1 MMNRDILRIA
11 LPAIVANITV
21 PLLSLADIAIMGHIG
36 DATYLAAIS
45 IGTMMFNVMYWLLG
59 FLRMGTSGMTAQAF
73 GAGDAQ
79 VVRGLYYG
87 SLRSALLLG
96 LLIVLFSQP
105 LLWVLLWAF
114 QTGDDVR
121 ELVSTY
127 YNICVAGA
135 PAVLGSFALTGW
147 LIGMQNTRISMAVS
161 VAQNIMNILLSVAF
175 VFVFRLDIVGVA
187 LGTVLSQWAA
197 FLALLA
203 LSYRSFAPFVSGIS
217 SILRRTGVSLWKGKG
232 GVTYMNIFFRTV
244 CLVAVNLYFTSAGSA
259 QGTVVLA
266 TNTLLMTFFTLFSYI
281 MDGFAYAGEALGG
294 KMYGSNDL
302 RGLQDVHR
310 RLLLCGVVLV
320 TLYTAVYALLGDWF
334 VSLLTTDGA
343 VIGRVGDYFHFVLLI
358 PVCGAWAFIY
368 DGLFIGMTRTRE
380 MLLSTL
386 CGAVAFFI
394 VFLSMKTA
402 IGNSALW
409 LALLSYLL
417 LRGAV
422 LAACFNKKAIL

>member
-1 MMNRDILRIA
+1 MMSRDILRIA
-11 LPAIVANITV
+11 LPAVVANVTV

-36 DATYLAAIS
+36 DATYLATIS

-73 GAGDAQ
+73 GAGDGK
-79 VVRGLYYG
+79 VLRGLYYG

-96 LLIVLFSQP
+96 LLLVALSQP
-105 LLWVLLWAF
+105 LLRVMLWAF
-114 QTGDDVR
+114 QAGGDVR
-121 ELVSTY
+121 ELISTY
-127 YNICVAGA
+127 YIICVAGA

-147 LIGMQNTRISMAVS
+147 LIGMQNTRIAMAVS
-161 VAQNIMNILLSVAF
+161 IAQNITNILLSVGF
-175 VFVFRLDIVGVA
+175 VFVLRLDIVGVA
-187 LGTVLSQWAA
+187 LGTMLSQWAA

-203 LSYRSFAPFVSGIS
+203 LSYRSFASVVNGICG
-217 SILRRTGVSLWKGKG
+217 IFRKTGVSLWKGKG
-232 GVTYMNIFFRTV
+232 GVTYMNIFFRTI
-244 CLVAVNLYFTSAGSA
+244 CLVVVNLYFTSAGSA

-294 KMYGSNDL
+294 KMYGRNDGA
-302 RGLQDVHR
+302 GLQEVHR
-310 RLLLCGVVLV
+310 RLLLWGVVLV
-320 TLYTAVYALLGDWF
+320 AVYTAVYAIGGEWF
-334 VSLLTTDGA
+334 ARLLTTDGN
-343 VIGRVGDYFHFVLLI
+343 VISRVSDYFHFVLLI

-386 CGAVAFFI
+386 FGATAFFI
-394 VFLSMKTA
+394 VFLSMKGT

-422 LAACFNKKAIL
+422 LATCYNKNPIL